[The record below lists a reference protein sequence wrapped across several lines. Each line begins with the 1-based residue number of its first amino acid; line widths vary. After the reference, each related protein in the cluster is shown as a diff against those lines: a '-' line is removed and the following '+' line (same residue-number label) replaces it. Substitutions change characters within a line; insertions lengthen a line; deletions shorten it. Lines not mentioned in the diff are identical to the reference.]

1 MNKGLKSNIPL
12 YWYLAFF
19 CSYFLIGHLL
29 SLVSF
34 QNQIAPIWLPAGIA
48 LVGCYLWWWRF
59 FPAVLLASFLFNCS
73 VTPDFS
79 LNQIFSTAGLQ
90 NFIIALGAML
100 QAIVGASVLRY
111 WLGHPLTSK
120 KSFNSF
126 YFVLVV
132 GLAVNLISSNIGVY
146 SLSVFSPSYDIENY
160 TLNVISWWLG
170 DSLGVL
176 LATPLLLSI
185 FHFQLADVRQRKARI
200 IIISAVCILFS
211 IILLI
216 TKIFVSTANENSQQL
231 VKQEVNVVENGI
243 YRQINSNINQLK
255 RLAILIQTNQNLS
268 KKAFHQYVSTINQ
281 EATAFTAMSWNPLIT
296 QSDKAEHE
304 RELSNVYQKPLHIKG
319 QPLLAE
325 DPIIYVKYI
334 SPEHQNAKALGFNV
348 YSNNSRKQTLTS
360 TMVNYQPKATPIIQ
374 LVQSKQKEP
383 AFLLF
388 YPVFED
394 FLVKEN
400 ESIKRLKGFATG
412 IVLVEKLIN
421 DAMNER
427 LKKFFYY
434 KVFEDNKTDYFTSN
448 IDESVHVLIGE
459 KEDFNTT
466 LDVAGQTWKMKYFLN
481 RKFIIN
487 EQTESFLSL
496 YFLLVVIVISI
507 IMSILLMNNRQLA
520 LEELVNQRTKS
531 LKKAVQEAND
541 ANRTKSQF
549 LANMSHEIRTPM
561 NSVIGFAQ
569 LAKAS
574 NDIDEIK
581 SYLEN
586 VAISSSLL
594 LHIIN
599 NILDL
604 SKIESQKLCLAS
616 DVFDLH
622 SVLNRIY
629 SVFEVNANTKKLT
642 WHLNDKIPEKLYFK
656 GDQTRIEQVLM
667 NLCGN
672 SMKFTE
678 RGGVSLTAEIIS
690 NNRSNAHIQIQV
702 KDTGIGISSE
712 NISKLFKPFTQAD
725 SSTTRKFGGTGLGL
739 TISKE
744 LSILMQGDISIQS
757 VEGEG
762 ATFTF
767 DLVLLTSTQKPK
779 EITDLSKVINQVASN
794 ESDISTLK
802 VLVAEDNRVNQKLI
816 RIVLKKLGIEAVVV
830 ENGLL
835 AVESVQQQQF
845 DVILM
850 DCQMPVLDGYEATQR
865 IHSMPEFEH
874 LPIFALTADVDTRSK
889 EKAFNVG
896 FNKHLSKP
904 INIEEL
910 TTCLVE
916 VLNNR
921 NESS

>member
-1 MNKGLKSNIPL
+1 MNKGIKSSVPL
-12 YWYLAFF
+12 HWYLALFF
-19 CSYFLIGHLL
+19 SYFLIGHLL
-29 SLVSF
+29 SFISF
-34 QNQIAPIWLPAGIA
+34 QSQVVPIWLPAGIA
-48 LVGCYLWWWRF
+48 LVGCYVWWWRF
-59 FPAVLLASFLFNCS
+59 FPAVLLASFIFNCS
-73 VTPDFS
+73 VTPDFA

-90 NFIIALGAML
+90 NLIIALGAML

-120 KSFNSF
+120 KNVSSF
-126 YFVLVV
+126 YFVFVV

-146 SLSVFSPSYDIENY
+146 SLSLFNPLYDIENY

-185 FHFQLADVRQRKARI
+185 FHFRLADIHQRKARI
-200 IIISAVCILFS
+200 IIISAVCALFL
-211 IILLI
+211 ITLLI
-216 TKIFVSTANENSQQL
+216 TSFFVTTANENSQQL

-255 RLAILIQTNQNLS
+255 KLAILIQTNPKLS
-268 KKAFHQYVSTINQ
+268 KKSFHQYVSTINQ

-296 QSDKAEHE
+296 QSNKAEHE
-304 RELSNVYQKPLHIKG
+304 NELTHIYQSPIHIKG
-319 QPLLAE
+319 QPILE
-325 DPIIYVKYI
+325 DDPIIYVKYI
-334 SPEHQNAKALGFNV
+334 SPEKQNAKALGFNV

-360 TMVNYQPKATPIIQ
+360 TMVNYQPRATPIIQ
-374 LVQSKQKEP
+374 LVQSKHKEP

-400 ESIKRLKGFATG
+400 ESIKRLKGFATA

-421 DAMNER
+421 NAMNER

-434 KVFEDNKTDYFTSN
+434 KIFEHNKTDYFTSN
-448 IDESVHVLIGE
+448 IDEPVRALVGE
-459 KEDFNTT
+459 KEDFNAIF
-466 LDVAGQTWKMKYFLN
+466 DVAGQAWEMKYFLN
-481 RKFIIN
+481 KEFIIN
-487 EQTESFLSL
+487 EQTEDFLTL

-531 LKKAVQEAND
+531 LKKAVQEANY
-541 ANRTKSQF
+541 ANRAKSQF

-561 NSVIGFAQ
+561 NSVIGFSQ

-574 NDIDEIK
+574 NNIDEIK
-581 SYLEN
+581 SYLES
-586 VAISSSLL
+586 VDISSGLL

-604 SKIESQKLCLAS
+604 SKIESQKLNLAS

-622 SVLNRIY
+622 CVLNRIH
-629 SVFEVNANTKKLT
+629 SVFEVNANNKKLT
-642 WHLNDKIPEKLYFK
+642 WHLNDKIPEQLYFQ

-678 RGGVSLTAEIIS
+678 KGGVSLTAEVINI
-690 NNRSNAHIQIQV
+690 NKCNAHIQIHV
-702 KDTGIGISSE
+702 KDTGIGISAKS
-712 NISKLFKPFTQAD
+712 ITKLFSPFTQAD

-744 LSILMQGDISIQS
+744 LSKLMQGDINIQS

-762 ATFTF
+762 TTFTF
-767 DLVLLTSTQKPK
+767 DLNLLTSAQKPK
-779 EITDLSKVINQVASN
+779 EITDFSKVINQVTSSEN
-794 ESDISTLK
+794 DISTLK

-835 AVESVQQQQF
+835 AVEAVQQQKF

-865 IHSMPEFEH
+865 IHSIPEFEH

-889 EKAFNVG
+889 EKAFSVG

-910 TTCLVE
+910 TSGLVD
-916 VLNNR
+916 VLNKR
-921 NESS
+921 V